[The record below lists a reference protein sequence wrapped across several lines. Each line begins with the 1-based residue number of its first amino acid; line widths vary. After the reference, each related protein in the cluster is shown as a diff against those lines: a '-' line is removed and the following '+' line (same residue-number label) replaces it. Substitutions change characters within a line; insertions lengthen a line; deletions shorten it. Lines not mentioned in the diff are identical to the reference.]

1 MPWRGAEYPGEFPTL
16 GWLVAD
22 WIEASC
28 AIPDRHLAGE
38 RFILTDEQL
47 NWLAWEYR
55 LWPDAVDDPEKP
67 SAPFVYNGSVLVRP
81 QKWGKGPLTSADI
94 CAQAAGPVLFAGWDA
109 NGEPVGRPWPQPHI
123 QVTAVSEDQT
133 DNIWRALVPMIE
145 LGDIAADIPDTGLT
159 RINLPNGG
167 LIEPVTASA
176 RSRLGQRITYAAQ
189 DETHSWTDRNGG
201 HRLADNQRRNLAGTG
216 GRWQATTNAFDPVEA
231 SVAQLDIEKTPTD
244 VHIDYPEPLPGS
256 WANKRE
262 RRRILKHAYSGAPW
276 VDLDRIEADCERL
289 AAKGDPGQ
297 AERFFGNRVVAA
309 ADAAFDLVQFKKL
322 RTTDGIAPGRLVTLG
337 FDGARHRDS
346 TGIVATDIET
356 GHQVAVAVWERPAHL
371 HVDDDWEISER
382 EVDEAMAACF
392 ELWDVWSAYCDPP
405 YWDSTIDAWVGR
417 FTDPKGKPKVIP
429 WWTNRRRPMAFAL
442 QSYRTAMTDSAMSY
456 GGEHADVYET
466 HVGNARRVGQTGMLD
481 DQGHPLWLISKDRA
495 DSPRKIDLAM
505 AGCLSWEARGD
516 AVAAGALNRKP
527 ARSKRLMTF

>member
-1 MPWRGAEYPGEFPTL
+1 MPWRGPEYPGEFPTL
-16 GWLVAD
+16 GYLVAD

-38 RFILTDEQL
+38 RFELTDEQL
-47 NWLAWEYR
+47 NWLLWEYR
-55 LWPDAVDDPEKP
+55 LWPDAVEDPERP
-67 SAPFVYNGSVLVRP
+67 SAPFVFNGSVLVRP

-109 NGEPVGRPWPQPHI
+109 DGEPVGRPWPQPHI

-189 DETHSWTDRNGG
+189 DETHSWTQRNGG

-216 GRWQATTNAFDPVEA
+216 GRWQATTNAYDPVEA
-231 SVAQLDIEKTPTD
+231 SVAQLDIEHTPTD
-244 VHIDYPEPLPGS
+244 VHIDYPDPLTGS
-256 WANKRE
+256 WGNKRE
-262 RRRILKHAYSGAPW
+262 RRKILKHAYSGAPW
-276 VDLDRIEADCERL
+276 VDLDRIEADCDRL
-289 AAKGDPGQ
+289 AKKGDPGQ
-297 AERFFGNRVVAA
+297 AERFFGNRIVAA
-309 ADAAFDLVQFKKL
+309 ADAAFDAGRWAEL
-322 RTTDGIAPGRLVTLG
+322 RSEDSGIARGRKVTIG

-346 TGIVATDIET
+346 TGIVVTDIET
-356 GHQVAVAVWERPAHL
+356 GVQLVVGVWERPKHL
-371 HVDDDWEISER
+371 HPDDDWE
-382 EVDEAMAACF
+382 VDESEVSAAFDACF
-392 ELWDVWSAYCDPP
+392 ELWDVWRAYCDPP
-405 YWDSTIDAWVGR
+405 HWNSTVDEWAGR
-417 FTDPKGKPKVIP
+417 HVDRKGVSKVHA

-442 QSYRTAMTDSAMSY
+442 QAYREAMVDGTVSWIDN
-456 GGEHADVYET
+456 EHADVFAE
-466 HVGNARRVGQTGMLD
+466 HIRNARRISQTGMLD
-481 DQGHPLWLISKDRA
+481 DEGHPLWLIGKDRP

-505 AGCLSWEARGD
+505 CGCLSWEARGD
-516 AVAAGALNRKP
+516 AVASGELRDDATRGGWA
-527 ARSKRLMTF
+527 F